1 MMLFIVLTRMQH
13 APTCARRWNAFK
25 FICSKLWAS
34 IVCATVRLVEQF
46 NGVKVNGPDD
56 LVAILDGGD
65 EEFTRLFQA
74 ARSAW
79 EEAFPLA
86 SDFAGLE
93 LKADLLIPHLIANR
107 TITILAAP
115 IESYKSIY
123 AMHISHAL
131 LTGKPAF
138 EHFPVAAQV
147 SKVIYCVPDMSFEL
161 ALRYARDIGLDRKG
175 INFHIRTMKQG
186 ELLGMDSNAPK

>member
-1 MMLFIVLTRMQH
+1 MSRHDAIRKFWRELVPWALLAVTLTTLACNAATPQVDSATPTRQS
-13 APTCARRWNAFK
+13 APV
-25 FICSKLWAS
+25 I
-34 IVCATVRLVEQF
+34 
-46 NGVKVNGPDD
+46 
-56 LVAILDGGD
+56 
-65 EEFTRLFQA
+65 
-74 ARSAW
+74 
-79 EEAFPLA
+79 
-86 SDFAGLE
+86 
-93 LKADLLIPHLIANR
+93 IANR